1 MGPLATVGWAALH
14 AGRVLDGEVLEEHAT
29 WVGALGLGLDVR
41 LDGFG
46 LVMVALVSG
55 VGAVVFAYALA
66 YFRRSTRA
74 VGRLGG
80 LLTLFSGA
88 MLGLVLA
95 DNLLLLYACWE
106 LTSVTSYLLI
116 GNTDRDPEARGAAL
130 HALLV
135 TGAGGLALL
144 GGFVL
149 LGESAGTYRLSALLD
164 APPTGGVATAGLVLV
179 LVGAF
184 TKSAQYPFHSWLPG
198 AMVAPTPVSAYLHSA
213 AMVKAGVYLVGRF
226 APAVAGIGPWRPLIV
241 VVGLTTM
248 VGGGLRALRRYDLK
262 QLLAFGT
269 VSQLGFLMVLFGL
282 GKPELTVAGCALLI
296 AHGAFKAVLFMVVGI
311 VDHQAG
317 TRDMRRLPRL
327 GAGWGP
333 TKVVAVV
340 SAASM
345 AGLPPLAGFIAKEE
359 AYTALLHGSAGD
371 RVVLAGV
378 VAGSVLTMAYSL
390 RFVSALLRP
399 TPVVPVT
406 AAARA
411 GHEVRAASHPEAVAA
426 EPPSTIPPAAE
437 PPGAAGAPAG
447 ETPAAGIPVVAAA
460 ASAPVAGTPAVVA
473 AGPVPVA
480 EPRGAGT
487 RASTTAAVGE
497 VADGQGGVEARVD
510 AETPGGQSAGV
521 DGGAGAG
528 GAGVPAPAW
537 GFLAPAWL
545 LALVTVGFGLVPAPY
560 SALVDAGAHAL
571 DGAAHAHLAPWHG
584 LGTPLL
590 LSAVTIAAG
599 AGMFLARRPVATVQ
613 AALAPQ
619 ASALGAYEASVRGLT
634 RFAQRATRISQ
645 PGSLPVYLSVI
656 VLTAVV
662 VPGLGLVFGAGG
674 WSGWPE
680 MVGEPA
686 YIPAAAL
693 LVGGAVAAAFAT
705 RRFTAAL
712 LLGVVGYGMALLFV
726 IMGAPDLAL
735 TQFAIETLSVVM
747 FLLVLRRLP
756 DAFQPRG
763 PSPARWARMAVGATV
778 AAFVFVLALAT
789 GQARTAEPRSG
800 EMVERAY
807 EDGGGHNVVN
817 VILVEFRGFDTL
829 GEVTVL
835 AVAAVGTTAIAR
847 AGRRPPGARAAEAP
861 TAGGAGGPGAAAGRD
876 EDAGD
881 EPGEPGAG
889 GDDVVGVRR

>member
-14 AGRVLDGEVLEEHAT
+14 AARVLDGEVLEEHAT
-29 WVGALGLGLDVR
+29 WVGALGLGLDLR

-66 YFRRSTRA
+66 YFGRSTRA

-164 APPTGGVATAGLVLV
+164 APPTGGVATAGLVLL

-296 AHGAFKAVLFMVVGI
+296 AHGAFKAALFMVVGI

-411 GHEVRAASHPEAVAA
+411 GHEVRAASHPGLVAA
-426 EPPSTIPPAAE
+426 EPATPVAAPA
-437 PPGAAGAPAG
+437 PGTPAWAGPRAWGDAGGDTGAAHAGGDTGAGVGAHTRAGAGAHTGAAAGAG
-447 ETPAAGIPVVAAA
+447 V
-460 ASAPVAGTPAVVA
+460 
-473 AGPVPVA
+473 
-480 EPRGAGT
+480 GAHT
-487 RASTTAAVGE
+487 RAGAWA
-497 VADGQGGVEARVD
+497 GGVAP
-510 AETPGGQSAGV
+510 PGR
-521 DGGAGAG
+521 
-528 GAGVPAPAW
+528 W
-537 GFLAPAWL
+537 FLAPAAL
-545 LALVTVGFGLVPAPY
+545 LALVTVGFGVAPAPY
-560 SALVDAGAHAL
+560 SALVDAGARAL
-571 DGAAHAHLAPWHG
+571 DDAAHAHLALWHG
-584 LGTPLL
+584 IGAPLL
-590 LSAVTIAAG
+590 LSALTIAAG
-599 AGMFLARRPVATVQ
+599 AGMFAARRPVATLQ
-613 AALAPQ
+613 AALAPR
-619 ASALGAYEASVRGLT
+619 ASALGAYEASVRGVT
-634 RFAQRATRISQ
+634 RFAHRVTRIAQ

-662 VPGLGLVFGAGG
+662 VPGVGLVVGAGG

-680 MVGEPA
+680 LVGKPA
-686 YIPAAAL
+686 YLPAAGL
-693 LVGGAVAAAFAT
+693 LAGGAVAAAVAG

-735 TQFAIETLSVVM
+735 TQFAIETLSVVL

-763 PSPARWARMAVGATV
+763 PSPGRWVRIGVGATV

-789 GQARTAEPRSG
+789 SGGRTAEPRSG

-835 AVAAVGTTAIAR
+835 AVAAVGATAIAR
-847 AGRRPPGARAAEAP
+847 AGRRPPGARPAEQ
-861 TAGGAGGPGAAAGRD
+861 G
-876 EDAGD
+876 DATD
-881 EPGEPGAG
+881 
-889 GDDVVGVRR
+889 DDVVEPVG